1 MRCDKLWLAVAGV
14 LLASAAHAQNAQR
27 GQKLFEECA
36 ACHST
41 ERGVNGVG
49 PSLAGTLGRKAGEGA
64 EFRYSPALRRSGITW
79 NADKLNDFIAD
90 PQKVIP
96 DNRMPYSGMP
106 DATARADLLAY
117 LLPRIK

>member
-1 MRCDKLWLAVAGV
+1 MKVDRLCLIAAGV
-14 LLASAAHAQNAQR
+14 LLASSAHGQNAQR

-49 PSLAGTLGRKAGEGA
+49 PSLAGALGRKAGENP
-64 EFRYSPALRRSGITW
+64 EFRYSAALRRSGITW
-79 NADKLNDFIAD
+79 SAEKLNEFIAD
-90 PQKVIP
+90 PQKTIP

-106 DATARADLLAY
+106 DAANRADLLAY

>member
-1 MRCDKLWLAVAGV
+1 MKCDKLWLIAAGL

-36 ACHST
+36 ACHSI

-49 PSLAGTLGRKAGEGA
+49 PSLAGMLGRKAGENP

-79 NADKLNDFIAD
+79 NVEKLGEFVAD

-106 DATARADLLAY
+106 DAGSRADLLAY

>member
-1 MRCDKLWLAVAGV
+1 MNLNKLSIIAAGV
-14 LLASAAHAQNAQR
+14 LLAGAAQAQNVQR

-36 ACHST
+36 ACHSP

-49 PSLAGTLGRKAGEGA
+49 PSLAGALGRKAGESQD
-64 EFRYSPALRRSGITW
+64 FRYSAALRRSGITW
-79 NADKLNDFIAD
+79 TASTLNDFIGN

-106 DATARADLLAY
+106 DAANRADLVSY
-117 LLPRIK
+117 LLTVMK